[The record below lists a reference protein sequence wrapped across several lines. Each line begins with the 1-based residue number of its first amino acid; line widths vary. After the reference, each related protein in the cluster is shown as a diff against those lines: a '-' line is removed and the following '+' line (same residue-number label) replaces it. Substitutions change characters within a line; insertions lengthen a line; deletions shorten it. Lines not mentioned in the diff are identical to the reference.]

1 MGCMA
6 EQTQVKRRR
15 GSWRRVPGQR
25 LLGGVAAGVSTGT
38 GVDVTVVRTVFVL
51 LALAGGFGI
60 ACYAV
65 AWLLVPATGEDAN
78 IGSKALTDRNGMTL
92 AAGLASLL
100 IAVFVLLSLVGAGW
114 IGSLAWSFVIS
125 ASAIVLI
132 ARNAPGDEQLT
143 LRRLADPLIG
153 FTGDTRRSRVALRAV
168 IAGVLLI
175 AGVTTLLVGHTNTAL
190 LRPLAGVILVIAA
203 MVVVLGPWWLRA
215 GRDLVDERQAR
226 ARAEER
232 ADMASRVHD
241 SVLQTLAL
249 IQRRASDPQQVIQ
262 IARAQ
267 ERELRSWLFDGQAP
281 GSMAADL
288 TFGAGV
294 RLIQTDVEAQHGVSV
309 EVITVGDCALD
320 ENLEA
325 MLAAARE
332 ATVNAAKWSG
342 APVVSLYAE
351 VEPNLVSLFVRDRGR
366 GFDSSTVPAD
376 RRGLS
381 EFDPYPDGALRR
393 HQQCPQCSQGGNRG
407 GAVDASDRR
416 DRHVATGVSSATV
429 NRPRV
434 FIVDDHG
441 LFRAGV
447 RSELGTRID
456 VIGEADEVEP
466 AIAGIAASEPDVVL
480 LDVHMPGGGGQ
491 AVVTALRA
499 THPQVRFLALS
510 ASDAPEDV
518 IAVIRAGARGY
529 VTKTI
534 SGAELVDAVYR
545 VAAGEAVFS
554 PRLAGFVLDAFA
566 ALPAADQEPPSFD
579 PELDQLTPRE
589 REVLRLIARGFTYKE
604 IARELFISAKT
615 VESHVSSVLRK
626 LQLSTRHQL
635 TRWATERRLS

>member
-366 GFDSSTVPAD
+366 GFDSATVPAD

-381 EFDPYPDGALRR
+381 ESIHTRMARY
-393 HQQCPQCSQGGNRG
+393 GGTSN
-407 GAVDASDRR
+407 
-416 DRHVATGVSSATV
+416 
-429 NRPRV
+429 
-434 FIVDDHG
+434 
-441 LFRAGV
+441 V
-447 RSELGTRID
+447 RSVPKEGT
-456 VIGEADEVEP
+456 EVALSMP
-466 AIAGIAASEPDVVL
+466 RTAAIA
-480 LDVHMPGGGGQ
+480 
-491 AVVTALRA
+491 T
-499 THPQVRFLALS
+499 
-510 ASDAPEDV
+510 
-518 IAVIRAGARGY
+518 
-529 VTKTI
+529 
-534 SGAELVDAVYR
+534 
-545 VAAGEAVFS
+545 
-554 PRLAGFVLDAFA
+554 
-566 ALPAADQEPPSFD
+566 LPP
-579 PELDQLTPRE
+579 
-589 REVLRLIARGFTYKE
+589 V
-604 IARELFISAKT
+604 
-615 VESHVSSVLRK
+615 
-626 LQLSTRHQL
+626 
-635 TRWATERRLS
+635 